1 MVRSFAKLSRTQ
13 LRSLRPGEHCTE
25 RGITFERLANG
36 DGLFSVNVM
45 VDGRRIHR
53 SLGRESEGV
62 TRTTA
67 EEFIAKV
74 RREAREGQLNLPT
87 KRKLPLTLYAATPL
101 YLERLRQEGGK
112 EIERKGGRLQQ
123 WLIPFLGDI
132 QIGQITSFDIKRY
145 KKHRLGQPIQ
155 TRKTLAPGQTPPR
168 TRPAT
173 INRELATLSHLLN
186 KAVEWGWVERPPPK
200 VRKLKEDDGR
210 IVYLTAAQ
218 AESLLEA
225 AKEDQN
231 RQINHS
237 S

>member
-1 MVRSFAKLSRTQ
+1 
-13 LRSLRPGEHCTE
+13 
-25 RGITFERLANG
+25 
-36 DGLFSVNVM
+36 M

-74 RREAREGQLNLPT
+74 RREAREGRLNLPT